1 MRTRMAWLAALTV
14 LAGGGLFVFS
24 QTPGPDRVPLP
35 APPGPG
41 AAARPQPAPARPAGR
56 DLSRLTLV
64 QRQLAVSAQRG
75 ADWLQRSTRPD
86 GRFGYVAA
94 PALRLRSDNDHYL
107 RQAGAACALARAARF
122 NQDERAAASATQ
134 AVLTLLL
141 ATAPDPKDPQVRC
154 TTVPSTAVNRLAA
167 AGLLVLAVHELPA
180 PATDLLAQAD
190 QLCNYLRSRQKAD
203 GSLSAADGP
212 EAGAGETP
220 EAADAFA
227 AEALYAL
234 ARSHLRRPAPWKPEV
249 LRKALAYYHP
259 RWQARKG
266 LAALPRL
273 TGAWAEA
280 YLATGERAFADAAL
294 ELCDWLG
301 PLQYQQ
307 LDAQRPQWVGG
318 FMGWADG
325 RAVPRAPEADSAR
338 YLEALA
344 EGCRVARKLGDAQRH
359 PRYREA
365 LERGLQF
372 LVTLQYNAAS
382 TQHFAEWY
390 RREIAGAFHTSHE
403 DGNLRLDYTQH
414 AVCALLHYLTHVA
427 EVP

>member
-1 MRTRMAWLAALTV
+1 MRTRMAWLAALAGV
-14 LAGGGLFVFS
+14 VGGGLVVFS
-24 QTPGPDRVPLP
+24 QAPSP

-41 AAARPQPAPARPAGR
+41 GAAPPQPVPARTAGR
-56 DLSRLTLV
+56 DLSRLTLA
-64 QRQLAVSAQRG
+64 QRQLSVSAQFG
-75 ADWLQRSTRPD
+75 ADWLQRSARPD

-94 PALRLRSDNDHYL
+94 PALRLRNDADHFL

-122 NQDERAAASATQ
+122 YQDERAAAVATQ

-141 ATAPDPKDPQVRC
+141 ATAPDSKEPQIRC
-154 TTVPSTAVNRLAA
+154 TTVPSAAVNRLAA

-180 PATDLLAQAD
+180 PAADLLAQAD
-190 QLCNYLRSRQKAD
+190 QLCNYIRSRQQAD
-203 GSLSAADGP
+203 GSLAAEEG
-212 EAGAGETP
+212 ATAGETP
-220 EAADAFA
+220 EAADASA

-234 ARSHLRRPAPWKPEV
+234 ARSQLRRPAPWKVEV
-249 LRKALAYYHP
+249 LRKALAHYHP

-280 YLATGERAFADAAL
+280 HLATGERAFADAVF
-294 ELCDWLG
+294 EMCDWLL
-301 PLQYQQ
+301 PLQYQE
-307 LDAQRPQWVGG
+307 LDPDRALWVGG

-325 RAVPRAPEADSAR
+325 RAVPRAPEAGSAR

-365 LERGLQF
+365 LDRGLPF
-372 LVTLQYNAAS
+372 LVTLQYNAGS

-390 RREIAGAFHTSHE
+390 RRELAGAFHASHE
-403 DGNLRLDYTQH
+403 DGNLRLDHTQH
-414 AVCALLHYLTHVA
+414 AVCALLQYLTHVA